1 MPICDHATPLA
12 YSGTASA
19 DLKNT
24 DAFSKAIKRW
34 LGVQFVEHR
43 DNIPP
48 PKARNGGHG

>member
-1 MPICDHATPLA
+1 MPICGHAIPLA
-12 YSGTASA
+12 YSGTASV

-24 DAFSKAIKRW
+24 DAFSKAIKRR

-48 PKARNGGHG
+48 PKACNGGHG